1 MNQLNT
7 KTYCVLPYNH
17 LSIDPVGNIR
27 PCCNYNFH
35 AANYPG
41 KLGGWEFKNITD
53 CEGGLLDAVPHREL
67 RKDIESNKKHD
78 FCNRCWT
85 VEDNGGD
92 SYRQNWNDKF
102 NVQEQSK
109 LHTNINIEYLELT
122 LGNKCN
128 IQCRMC
134 NPWSSSM
141 WADDIV
147 KNPELNHWDAEMS
160 SNNFEWYDH
169 PNFDRV
175 FEEIIPTLKHLNML
189 GGEPLFVPKYYEL
202 LQRIIDSGRAPEVTI
217 QFNTNMLAVQDKVFD
232 LWKHFKQ
239 VGINMSCDGVNEVNE
254 YVRWPG
260 KWSKWERNL
269 QKVINWQKQ
278 MAPGQFVLQVHST
291 MSSLTWLDLANLY
304 EYTQTIDI
312 WTKLPFLIAV
322 NQPAYM
328 DAVNLPDA
336 IKQQGYDAASA
347 VLNNS
352 NALDWEKANNQALL
366 DHVMNTPRDPAKWEQ
381 FIDHTNRLDKV
392 RNQTI
397 LDVIPEYKEYWHFT

>member
-1 MNQLNT
+1 
-7 KTYCVLPYNH
+7 
-17 LSIDPVGNIR
+17 
-27 PCCNYNFH
+27 
-35 AANYPG
+35 
-41 KLGGWEFKNITD
+41 
-53 CEGGLLDAVPHREL
+53 
-67 RKDIESNKKHD
+67 
-78 FCNRCWT
+78 
-85 VEDNGGD
+85 
-92 SYRQNWNDKF
+92 
-102 NVQEQSK
+102 
-109 LHTNINIEYLELT
+109 
-122 LGNKCN
+122 
-128 IQCRMC
+128 
-134 NPWSSSM
+134 
-141 WADDIV
+141 
-147 KNPELNHWDAEMS
+147 
-160 SNNFEWYDH
+160 
-169 PNFDRV
+169 
-175 FEEIIPTLKHLNML
+175 ML

-328 DAVNLPDA
+328 DAVHLPDA
-336 IKQQGYDAASA
+336 IKQKGYDAACA

-352 NALDWEKANNQALL
+352 NAQDWEKAKNQSLL
-366 DHVMNTPRDPAKWEQ
+366 DHVMNTPRDPDKWEQ

>member
-1 MNQLNT
+1 MDT
-7 KTYCVLPYNH
+7 KSYCILPYNH
-17 LSIDPVGNIR
+17 LSIDPTGQIR

-35 AANYPG
+35 ADNYPG
-41 KLGGWEFKNITD
+41 VEKGWEFKNIID

-67 RKDIESNKKHD
+67 RKDIEAGKKHD
-78 FCNRCWT
+78 FCNRCWI
-85 VEDNGGD
+85 VEDGGGF
-92 SYRQNWNDKF
+92 SYRQSWNQWFDAAEPHQF
-102 NVQEQSK
+102 R
-109 LHTNINIEYLELT
+109 TNINIEYLELT

-141 WADDIV
+141 WADDMV
-147 KNPELNHWDAEMS
+147 NNPEINFWKADMS
-160 SNNFEWYDH
+160 EINFEWYDH
-169 PNFDRV
+169 PNFDKV

-202 LQRIIDSGRAPEVTI
+202 LQRIIDSGRAPEVSL

-232 LWKHFKQ
+232 LWKHFKKIN
-239 VGINMSCDGVNEVNE
+239 INMSCDGVNGVNE

-269 QKVINWQKQ
+269 QKVINWSKQ
-278 MAPGQFVLQVHST
+278 MEPGKWILQVHST

-304 EYTQTIDI
+304 EYTQTLDI
-312 WTKLPFLIAV
+312 EIKLPYLIQV

-328 DAVNLPDA
+328 DAIHLPDA
-336 IKQQGYDAASA
+336 IKQKGYDSAVA

-352 NALDWEKANNQALL
+352 NAPEWEKANNQALL
-366 DHVMNTPRDPAKWEQ
+366 DHVMNQNRDPVKWEQ
-381 FIDHTNRLDKV
+381 FIEHTNKLDKV
-392 RNQTI
+392 RKQTI
-397 LDVIPEYKEYWHFT
+397 LDVIPEYRDYWKT